1 VSKPRPTQSLDRIYT
16 QRELEDMDVDELDI
30 LAYGC
35 KGGDIIS
42 FKPSELRIKWKEDLG
57 NPQYKFEQGGMAWVR
72 SVTFDETVE
81 VSVNEDGVFELENG
95 HHRWFAATK
104 LGLELKAVIEVKGNP
119 VRTILARQENALKAG
134 QSTHE
139 VDGYAP

>member
-1 VSKPRPTQSLDRIYT
+1 VRKPRPTQSLDKIYT
-16 QRELEDMDVDELDI
+16 QRELEDMDVDELDV

-35 KGGDIIS
+35 KGGDICT

-57 NPQYKFEQGGMAWVR
+57 NPQYKFEQDGMAWVR
-72 SVTFDETVE
+72 SVIFDEPVE
-81 VSVNEDGVFELENG
+81 VSVSEDGVFELEDG

-119 VRTILARQENALKAG
+119 IRTILARQEKALKSDN
-134 QSTHE
+134 ST
-139 VDGYAP
+139 PTP